1 MSWVKRVSVTVT
13 TDAAGAAT
21 GYTEAVNGVV
31 SAIEYTKVDFDNGST
46 MTVSQDRSGET
57 IWTEANV
64 NASAIRRPRAA
75 THSTA
80 GAAALYAAG
89 GVAVND
95 KIAVVD
101 SRIKVVIA
109 SGGNTKTG
117 TFTVVLE

>member
-21 GYTEAVNGVV
+21 GVTEVVNGVV

-46 MTVSQDRSGET
+46 MTVSQERSGET
-57 IWTEANV
+57 IWSESSV

-89 GVAVND
+89 GAAVND